1 MSVLD
6 VSVEDL
12 EGAVEI
18 TCSAETGTANVVIA
32 AYCEDL

>member
-1 MSVLD
+1 MSVLN

-18 TCSAETGTANVVIA
+18 TCSAGTGTTTVVIA
-32 AYCEDL
+32 AYCEGL